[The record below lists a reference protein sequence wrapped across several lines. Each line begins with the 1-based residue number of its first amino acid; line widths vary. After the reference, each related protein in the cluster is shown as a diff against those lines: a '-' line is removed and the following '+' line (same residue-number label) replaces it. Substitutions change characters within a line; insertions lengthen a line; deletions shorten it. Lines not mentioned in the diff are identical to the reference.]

1 MDYFTSKFGEDAP
14 ILTIIFFRWVGETTN
29 QITTRPPTWDV
40 LRWKGWFGSMG
51 DRINGLLEK
60 VAEVKNRGIETPK
73 MMLPDVPLEV
83 GINGL

>member
-1 MDYFTSKFGEDAP
+1 
-14 ILTIIFFRWVGETTN
+14 
-29 QITTRPPTWDV
+29 
-40 LRWKGWFGSMG
+40 MG

-60 VAEVKNRGIETPK
+60 VAEVKNRTPK